1 MKRYILTIIYLV
13 IYIISFGQHNNAT
26 NFINI
31 PPNPTSSKF
40 KLNTENQINLSSGMI
55 NIPIDLFG
63 VQVSSFAMNFQLT
76 YSTSGISIMDSPIPF
91 GYGWQLSINP
101 RVTRQV
107 LGRADEK
114 FPFKGSYNPSQ
125 SNWGNKFNSINGGAN
140 SGDFGDYYEPLKGIV
155 NTSYTTEYQLVNND
169 LFDPQKDIFTVQ
181 LPNKAINFI
190 LKWNGNLPVAITYG
204 NHISITLKVSNR
216 QIQGIKV
223 IDEDGT
229 LYKFGNLDNE
239 TDRSYFEEYGG
250 IENSW
255 LLREIVLVNGQKLGF
270 NWVEKNISSFGP
282 SISSTVS
289 VKDYKLYKMDDSYDF
304 NPTID
309 AVGGNIN
316 IAEYSSPTAKFL
328 SKVVFPGGVVDI
340 GFKAGAVPT
349 VNGITLR
356 DGRGYLIKDVKLT
369 HGPLNGTNFSHF
381 LLNGIE
387 VGNEKYSFQYNSN
400 YFSKDSPSIDLW
412 GMYNGKSNQAH
423 PPSVRILTHTNS
435 YGNSLSANFP
445 LFVNGANRDVDTTN
459 MRAFMLEK
467 IIFPTGGSTQIIYEP
482 HRFSYTETYPG
493 FSTAPVTPT
502 MGGGLRVRAMRYFD
516 ENSMLQFEKTYRYGK
531 NENGLAKIKLIPTM
545 NTMVDEIFSLV
556 YGWPI
561 PGYTGTVPN
570 FYRNIQIKSLSDYKA
585 YDFGKS
591 AFWYEQVTEYSGG
604 GKTVRDFIFKD
615 DDVSNMPV
623 THLFQKRFT
632 NRVYTLF
639 QGGPKMEK
647 ETVFK
652 KVGNVYDTVFKKEYF
667 YQLFDYE
674 NDSTV
679 SNMAINRRFVNS
691 SLNQSLQGID
701 VLYPYQDTEPKAQA
715 IVGMFGFNIAN
726 YSIIPCFYQLTNSIV
741 TEYSNSG
748 QIRDIR
754 KLTYSSQRNNYIS
767 KEEGTNSTGQTITV
781 SYKYPFDFV
790 TGIGQTMTQR
800 NMIIFPLERE
810 IKKGTSIRVEK
821 NIFSNDLSVTNGLLL
836 LREKQ
841 VFENGTIIDWNR
853 VNRFDKFGNPVEVM
867 GKLKPISVQLWGYG
881 GRYPVITI
889 GNSSYQEV
897 LSALGGNGVSI
908 LNSIN
913 ENVVS
918 DELLASTARTLRD
931 HSSLKKSLVGARTYK
946 NLVGISS
953 VTDEKG
959 DMLRYIYDSQGRLE
973 QIRDITGNVLQF
985 FCYNYKGEQ
994 IDCKVF
1000 FSTSKS
1006 QQFTRNNCAVGQ
1018 QGGTYT
1024 HSVAAG
1030 KYTSTISQADADRK
1044 AAEELAIEGQA
1055 AANSNAPCN
1064 NTITYTDLNL
1074 EYVGDWGGR
1083 VQRVRMVSTDPNV
1096 GTFDLYP
1103 SLGVTSETFSIPVG
1117 NYSSIQ
1123 VFADGTGANYDGFV
1137 NIVSSSGTQCQNI
1150 GMGGASPNFTNIQFS
1165 QSGTKRIV
1173 VQEYCM

>member
-1 MKRYILTIIYLV
+1 MNRYILIITYLV
-13 IYIISFGQHNNAT
+13 MYIIGFGQHNNST

-40 KLNTENQINLSSGMI
+40 KQFTDNQINLSSGMV
-55 NIPIDLFG
+55 NIPVDLFG

-76 YSTSGISIMDSPIPF
+76 YSTSGISIMDSPLPF

-114 FPFKGSYNPSQ
+114 FPFKGSYIHSQ
-125 SNWGNKFNSINGGAN
+125 SNWGNRFSSITGGPN
-140 SGDFGDYYEPLKGIV
+140 LGDYGDYYEPLKGIV
-155 NTSYTTEYQLVNND
+155 STSNSTEYQLNNSD
-169 LFDPQKDIFTVQ
+169 FNDPQKDIFTVQ
-181 LPNKAINFI
+181 LPNKSINFF
-190 LKWNGNLPVAITYG
+190 LSWNGNIPVAKSYG
-204 NHISITLKVSNR
+204 NHLSINLEFSNR
-216 QIQGIKV
+216 QIKGIRV

-229 LYKFGNLDNE
+229 LYRFGNLNNE
-239 TDRSYFEEYGG
+239 TDRAYFEEYGG
-250 IENSW
+250 TEHAW
-255 LLREIVLVNGQKLGF
+255 LLREVELVNGQKLAF
-270 NWVEKNISSFGP
+270 HWIEKNISSFAP

-289 VKDYKLYKMDDSYDF
+289 VKDYKLYELDDDYGF

-309 AVGGNIN
+309 DVGGNIN
-316 IAEYSSPTAKFL
+316 IAEFSSPTAKFL
-328 SKVVFPGGVVDI
+328 SKVVFPGGTVDI
-340 GFKAGAVPT
+340 GFKAGSIPM
-349 VNGITLR
+349 VNGISLR
-356 DGRGYLIKDVKLT
+356 DSKGYLIKDIKLS
-369 HGPLNGTNFSHF
+369 HGPLNGTNYSHF

-412 GMYNGKSNQAH
+412 GMYNGKVNQAH
-423 PPSVRILTHTNS
+423 PPAVKILTHTNS

-445 LFVNGANRDVDTTN
+445 LSINGADREVDTTK
-459 MRAFMLEK
+459 MRAFIMEK
-467 IIFPTGGSTQIIYEP
+467 VIYPTGGATQIIYEP
-482 HRFSYTETYPG
+482 HRFNYSETYPG
-493 FSTAPVTPT
+493 FSTAPTTPT
-502 MGGGLRVRAMRYFD
+502 MGGGLRVRALRYFD
-516 ENSMLQFEKTYRYGK
+516 ESSTLQFEKSYKYGK

-545 NTMVDEIFSLV
+545 NTMIDEVFSLV

-561 PGYTGTVPN
+561 PGYIGTVPN

-591 AFWYEQVTEYSGG
+591 SFWYDQVTEYSGG

-615 DDVSNMPV
+615 DDISNMPV

-639 QGGPKMEK
+639 QGGPKMER

-652 KVGNVYDTVFKKEYF
+652 KVGNGYDTVLKKENI
-667 YQLFDYE
+667 YQLFTYA

-679 SNMAINRRFVNS
+679 SNMAVNRRFVNS
-691 SLNQSLQGID
+691 SLNQALSGID
-701 VLYPYQDTEPKAQA
+701 ILYPYNDNEPRSQSIKDK
-715 IVGMFGFNIAN
+715 FGYNIAH
-726 YSIIPCFYQLTNSIV
+726 YSIIPCFYYLSRSIV

-748 QIRDIR
+748 PIRDMTNF
-754 KLTYSSQRNNYIS
+754 TYSSIRNTYLS
-767 KEEGTNSTGQTITV
+767 KEERTNSFGQTISV

-790 TGIGQTMTQR
+790 AGIGPTMTQR
-800 NMIIFPLERE
+800 NMVIFPLEMETR
-810 IKKGTSIRVEK
+810 KGTSIRLEK
-821 NIFSNDLSVTNGLLL
+821 NLFSNDASLTNGLLL
-836 LREKQ
+836 LRERQ
-841 VFENGTIIDWNR
+841 VLENGTMIDWNR

-867 GKLKPISVQLWGYG
+867 GKLKPTSVQLWGYG
-881 GRYPVITI
+881 GRYPVISI

-897 LSALGGNGVSI
+897 LSALGSNAVSI

-913 ENVVS
+913 ENVVN
-918 DELLASTARTLRD
+918 DELLISTARTLRD
-931 HSSLKKSLVGARTYK
+931 HVDLKKSLVNYRTYK
-946 NLVGISS
+946 NLIGISS
-953 VTDEKG
+953 VSDQKG

-973 QIRDITGNVLQF
+973 QIRDITGNILQF

-1006 QQFTRNNCAVGQ
+1006 QQFTRNDCAAGQ
-1018 QGGTYT
+1018 QGGTY
-1024 HSVAAG
+1024 SYSIPAG

-1044 AAEELAIEGQA
+1044 AAEELTIEGQL

-1064 NTITYTDLNL
+1064 NNITYTDLNL

-1083 VQRVRMVSTDPNV
+1083 IQRIRMVSTDPNV

-1103 SLGVTSETFSIPVG
+1103 TFGVTSETFSIPVG
-1117 NYSSIQ
+1117 SYSSVQ

-1137 NIVSSSGTQCQNI
+1137 NIVSSSGTHCQNI

-1165 QSGTKRIV
+1165 QTGTKRIV